1 MKATIEFPDW
11 IDENEFEFVGWKYL
25 ESGEY
30 GIGSLE
36 AKEWNIQGWQP
47 LVHGGLVSY
56 QWTNKF
62 FCFRKK
68 QKFVWPECFK
78 DGTEISYYES
88 IVLYDDRA
96 WLIKLNNSCIAADY
110 SMVESLNNVLK
121 EEYQIDTSMLD
132 KDKVYVKGEE

>member
-11 IDENEFEFVGWKYL
+11 INENEFEFVGWKYL

-36 AKEWNIQGWQP
+36 AKEWNIQGWRP

-68 QKFVWPECFK
+68 QKFVWPEHLE
-78 DGTEISYYES
+78 DGVKLICTSWSGSWMLEQPSDTSS
-88 IVLYDDRA
+88 IWVNFY
-96 WLIKLNNSCIAADY
+96 NSFH
-110 SMVESLNNVLK
+110 K
-121 EEYQIDTSMLD
+121 PEYQIDTSMLD
-132 KDKVYVKGEE
+132 KDKVYVKGGINNEYI